1 MTTAPEV
8 TALRDEFLAALRD
21 DFNTPRALAALFK
34 LVSEGNRRLGGKE
47 PLPGAA
53 AAFAEMLQVVGLE
66 SLQDRP
72 DESGRGGAAPRWAS
86 ARMRAGH
93 GTSTAPTQSATSC
106 SRAGWEV
113 RDTPEGPVLVPAE

>member
-1 MTTAPEV
+1 VA
-8 TALRDEFLAALRD
+8 ALRDEFMGALRD

-53 AAFAEMLQVVGLE
+53 AAFTEMLQVVGLE

-72 DESGRGGAAPRWAS
+72 GDVDEEALRLLGERED
-86 ARMRAGH
+86 ARRTRDFDRAD
-93 GTSTAPTQSATSC
+93 AVRDELLA
-106 SRAGWEV
+106 RGWEV